1 MSILLAAVLF
11 YYIPRTINFDMMMSK
26 TIQYLCEFI
35 NTQKNLQISLKYKA
49 IESVLEGTSLE
60 LGARFYVQNVYE
72 C

>member
-1 MSILLAAVLF
+1 
-11 YYIPRTINFDMMMSK
+11 MMMSK

-72 C
+72 CWLSHFLRIEQNRFSLT